1 MVRQVADRKKRT
13 RPIKSRI
20 YQEAIMEDK
29 LNRVSSNVENAYSQ
43 QNNIRQAQS
52 KRRSFFSR
60 VSRKK
65 KEIPTASAGMRDTQ
79 LRFKV
84 DPNTNELTV
93 FLVDKGSKKVIR
105 TIPPDEMNKLRD
117 GEFLELFT

>member
-1 MVRQVADRKKRT
+1 
-13 RPIKSRI
+13 
-20 YQEAIMEDK
+20 MEDK

>member
-1 MVRQVADRKKRT
+1 MD
-13 RPIKSRI
+13 
-20 YQEAIMEDK
+20 DK
-29 LNRVSSNVENAYSQ
+29 LNRVGSNVNNAYSQ
-43 QNNIRQAQS
+43 QNKVQKAQS
-52 KRRSFFSR
+52 KRRSLFSR

-65 KEIPTASAGMRDTQ
+65 NNVSGASMRDTQ

-84 DPNTNELTV
+84 DPKTNELTV

-105 TIPPDEMNKLRD
+105 TIPPDELNNVRD